1 MRGTVRA
8 MKPSLLILTGSG
20 VSAESGLG
28 TFRDTDGIWAKFDWQ
43 KLATPEGFAE
53 SPSEVH
59 AFYNARRKGL
69 LTAEPNPA
77 HTALA
82 LLEAAWVRS
91 GGDFLLVT
99 QNIDDLHER
108 AGSERLIH
116 MHGELLRSR
125 CAGCGDLRACREDL
139 SIMMSCGA
147 CGREG
152 SLRPHVVWFGEVPL
166 GLDEIFDRLSSVTHF
181 AAIGTSG
188 AVWPAAGFAEEAGRA
203 GAETWELSLDPGES
217 GHNFSHS
224 QYGQASETVP
234 DWCETILSRAFAS

>member
-1 MRGTVRA
+1 MT
-8 MKPSLLILTGSG
+8 PSLLILTGSG

-43 KLATPEGFAE
+43 RLATPEGFRDD
-53 SPSEVH
+53 PSEVH
-59 AFYNARRKGL
+59 AFYNARRQGL
-69 LTAEPNPA
+69 RGAAPNAA
-77 HTALA
+77 HAALA
-82 LLEAAWVRS
+82 TLEAAWVRS
-91 GGDFLLVT
+91 GGEFTLVT

-125 CAGCGDLRACREDL
+125 CAACGDLRDCDGDL
-139 SIMMSCGA
+139 SITMSCGA

-152 SLRPHVVWFGEVPL
+152 QLRPHVVWFGEIPI
-166 GLDEIFDRLSSVTHF
+166 GMDEIYALLPQATHF

-203 GAETWELSLDPGES
+203 GAKTWELSLDAGES
-217 GHNFSHS
+217 GHAFTHAI
-224 QYGQASETVP
+224 YGNATETVP
-234 DWCETILSRAFAS
+234 AWCERLLSETFS